1 MCENAASLVRQR
13 AQVNGIERSR
23 TYYNI
28 QVAVGLR
35 FPMHTLPTV
44 GTKIAR
50 KRDRAR
56 TVRFNLKKLRKILYQ
71 SRVLSQLDL
80 NALKALVEM

>member
-1 MCENAASLVRQR
+1 MMCKNAASLIRQR

-23 TYYNI
+23 TYNI

-35 FPMHTLPTV
+35 FSMRTLPTV